1 VHALLRTLIHH
12 GVPSAAAR
20 AIVVV
25 AIFAVAAVVSRVLGA
40 VVTRIR
46 AGVESI
52 SLESPLVAL
61 ARRETAVSL
70 AQTAVRYVVF
80 FVALALAITTVT
92 GATGV
97 STVAGASFVAV
108 IVGFA
113 AQRFLIDLMAGFV
126 MFFEGWYTVGST
138 VVIEP
143 LKLEGI
149 VEDVSLRATTIRDVS
164 GEVLRVHNSQILAV
178 RVLPDGGRHVEI
190 ELFVRDAEAGE
201 RLIEQVARIVP
212 TGPTEFVQPPCVSA
226 VAELDEGLHRV
237 TAEATVAAGRSWL
250 AESLLPS
257 LLRERADE
265 DLIVHGPVILPAD
278 EQSASRFER
287 ARRFREVRARRRF
300 RLHR

>member
-1 VHALLRTLIHH
+1 VHALLRTLVDV
-12 GVPSAAAR
+12 GVPSPAAKAVIVAGLFLAASIASRLLGAAA
-20 AIVVV
+20 
-25 AIFAVAAVVSRVLGA
+25 G
-40 VVTRIR
+40 RIR
-46 AGVESI
+46 ARVESI

-70 AQTAVRYVVF
+70 TQTTVRYVVF
-80 FVALALAITTVT
+80 VVALALAITTVT

-143 LKLEGI
+143 LKLEGV
-149 VEDVSLRATTIRDVS
+149 VEDVSLRATKIRDVS

-190 ELFVRDAEAGE
+190 ELFVHDAEAGCKLVE
-201 RLIEQVARIVP
+201 HVSRIVP
-212 TGPTEFVQPPCVSA
+212 RGPTAFLQPPRVSG
-226 VAELDEGLHRV
+226 VHELDEDLHRV
-237 TAEATVAAGRSWL
+237 TAEATVAAGRSWM

-257 LLRERADE
+257 LLRERAEE

-278 EQSASRFER
+278 EHAASRFER
-287 ARRFREVRARRRF
+287 ARRVREVHPRRGL